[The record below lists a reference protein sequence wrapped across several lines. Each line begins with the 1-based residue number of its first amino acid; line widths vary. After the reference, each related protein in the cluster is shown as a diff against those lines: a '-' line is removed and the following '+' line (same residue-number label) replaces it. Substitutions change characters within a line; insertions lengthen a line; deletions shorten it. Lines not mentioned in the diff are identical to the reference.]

1 MAEQEQLP
9 GFNSRRHFP
18 QNQITDT
25 HTSNSGIMSTRNQ
38 TQNTCRIL
46 SSVVGNTNGVTN
58 ACKRK
63 RIRDVSS
70 PNATEDYDAGGSPSS
85 VPSSNKKRTS
95 PSLPVDS
102 SPAYEHTIIVKSR
115 SSAEKYS
122 SSSLRKI
129 PALASDIE
137 TFDARENRFKHEDET
152 DSNRRVYT
160 LNYQDPQY
168 NFDSGKKRTASSQ
181 FNNCNALYE
190 QPINTRLG
198 ASLSHGT
205 KRVNEAEMKSK
216 LEQIAFSVVSPS
228 SSCLS
233 DLPDDECLGSKDFP
247 SRDESD
253 SQLIYNTP
261 SSPASASASLTDLPE
276 ELVLKIVSFIGP
288 RCSSLVH
295 LCNVNRTFHKLLISL
310 GDALLDSA
318 RTHRS
323 FRMLLPKLHPTESS
337 LCHFMRHTRCSHDI
351 MMKSAQLRRILDKDF
366 IVPCRFGPIVVRNRN
381 ESVSL
386 DPSNPH
392 MNISHIHINHSS
404 GAAASEADDASASII
419 NSAIRSR
426 NVSAILRASPMS
438 MHHMNRNNKPHTQP
452 YAHPDAQN
460 RASASTPTSSTMNYL
475 PTPITMEDIDEA
487 LEIALQLICQDS
499 LSYFLNVHTYPP
511 SKSRHITFLDVDRKL
526 LASEDRK
533 CILQHCAASLEH
545 HVLSLAGQAGG
556 KIYKYMKMRHI
567 VLTNQCN
574 YLTLHENNMNK
585 DDVKRLDRA
594 RLIMECVICR
604 DLELVRQEEEEE
616 QDDIQDDFEEEE
628 AERAHEEH
636 NDVLNSTGDGNQ
648 RENIADDFVQNNENM
663 EHQEGNGERDRDT
676 NRPRN
681 RSDSRAGFS
690 MRLLQGTVVEPLPI
704 VG

>member
-1 MAEQEQLP
+1 MAEQEQKPNLDLH
-9 GFNSRRHFP
+9 SSCHFP
-18 QNQITDT
+18 QNQTLCM
-25 HTSNSGIMSTRNQ
+25 HKELSSSYSHMCTSNSNNDMMSDQ
-38 TQNTCRIL
+38 KQN
-46 SSVVGNTNGVTN
+46 SSSITSSDTGNTNGNTDT
-58 ACKRK
+58 CKRK
-63 RIRDVSS
+63 RTRDLSRNDTHTV
-70 PNATEDYDAGGSPSS
+70 NYDVGGSSS
-85 VPSSNKKRTS
+85 CVQSPNKKRI
-95 PSLPVDS
+95 PLSLPLNCA
-102 SPAYEHTIIVKSR
+102 PAYTNVHTIIEKSESDAEESLLSPAR
-115 SSAEKYS
+115 IVLLNAEEIRLEYKTESSRRTKIDTLDFQESRYKSECGS
-122 SSSLRKI
+122 S
-129 PALASDIE
+129 
-137 TFDARENRFKHEDET
+137 
-152 DSNRRVYT
+152 
-160 LNYQDPQY
+160 
-168 NFDSGKKRTASSQ
+168 GTASSQ
-181 FNNCNALYE
+181 DNCCNTAYE
-190 QPINTRLG
+190 YEHPINTRPQ
-198 ASLSHGT
+198 ASLLRGT
-205 KRVNEAEMKSK
+205 HRLDESEHKAK

-233 DLPDDECLGSKDFP
+233 DLQE
-247 SRDESD
+247 DESLRSIG
-253 SQLIYNTP
+253 SQSVSNNRP
-261 SSPASASASLTDLPE
+261 SSSVPVSASLSDLPE

-310 GDALLDSA
+310 GDALLVSA
-318 RTHRS
+318 RTRRS

-351 MMKSAQLRRILDKDF
+351 MMKCAQLRRILDKDF

-392 MNISHIHINHSS
+392 MNISHIHINHAS
-404 GAAASEADDASASII
+404 AASEADDASASII

-426 NVSAILRASPMS
+426 NVSAILRASPVS
-438 MHHMNRNNKPHTQP
+438 TYHMNRNNKPPTQP
-452 YAHPDAQN
+452 YSHPDAQPS
-460 RASASTPTSSTMNYL
+460 ASRSTPTPSIANPI

-499 LSYFLNVHTYPP
+499 LSYFLNIHTYPP

-545 HVLSLAGQAGG
+545 QVLSLAGQAGG

-574 YLTLHENNMNK
+574 YLTLHENNMK
-585 DDVKRLDRA
+585 EDDMKRLDRA

-604 DLELVRQEEEEE
+604 DLELVRQEEEQDDGRDNYEELEEEQEQEE
-616 QDDIQDDFEEEE
+616 QDVDQ
-628 AERAHEEH
+628 HE
-636 NDVLNSTGDGNQ
+636 NT
-648 RENIADDFVQNNENM
+648 IDDFVRRNETM
-663 EHQEGNGERDRDT
+663 EHLQNNGERGQDR
-676 NRPRN
+676 NGPRN